1 MVSPECAG
9 TTCSMMR
16 PTRANKPNGYFLG
29 SYSIA
34 TAPEPN
40 SSRLTSRK
48 SITFD
53 SPANNVGPWPA
64 SRNDACLRPRYCTM
78 IAAPV
83 QCDVD
88 WNTEGVALRKS
99 TADGADQQFSR
110 FRARTTHVTHDD
122 YNLRAANTSTS
133 AHSHRPRGQCEGRTP
148 GDDGSTGSLCAEL
161 GKGCAVLSHAPFL
174 VPAPHRPKMYMY
186 LAKEGAEPVRIG
198 NTEVTFTGPFSLA
211 WPFALRTRTPRKQ

>member
-1 MVSPECAG
+1 VQQFSGFVGSQLAIPKDLMKQAGAMVSPECAG

-88 WNTEGVALRKS
+88 GIPKGLHYARVLPMGQT
-99 TADGADQQFSR
+99 SR
-110 FRARTTHVTHDD
+110 S
-122 YNLRAANTSTS
+122 AASG
-133 AHSHRPRGQCEGRTP
+133 P
-148 GDDGSTGSLCAEL
+148 
-161 GKGCAVLSHAPFL
+161 
-174 VPAPHRPKMYMY
+174 
-186 LAKEGAEPVRIG
+186 EPL
-198 NTEVTFTGPFSLA
+198 T
-211 WPFALRTRTPRKQ
+211 